1 MRIKLNIALVT
12 LIIGLVGSIIGWVIS
27 VENRLATQAEALQLS
42 NRVRAME
49 ELMLPLL
56 IDWKTHKELEK
67 WKQRNI
73 DKIKGQVDKPEKEK
87 IKEVKAIVSAD
98 EVPVPVRRS
107 VDAWAKGVFKGQAEH
122 GDRVSPVAEPNPS
135 RK

>member
-1 MRIKLNIALVT
+1 MKITVNIALLLV
-12 LIIGLVGSIIGWVIS
+12 LITTVVGWGVS
-27 VENRLATQAEALQLS
+27 VESRLAAQAESLQLS

-73 DKIKGQVDKPEKEK
+73 DKIKGQVDKSEKEK
-87 IKEVKAIVSAD
+87 TNEVKAIASDDVI
-98 EVPVPVRRS
+98 PVLVKRS
-107 VDAWAKGVFKGQAEH
+107 VDAWAKGVFKGQAES
-122 GDRVSPVAEPNPS
+122 GDMVTPAAES
-135 RK
+135 IEKH

>member
-1 MRIKLNIALVT
+1 MKITVNIALLLV
-12 LIIGLVGSIIGWVIS
+12 LITTVVGWGVS
-27 VENRLATQAEALQLS
+27 VESRLAAQAESLQLS

-73 DKIKGQVDKPEKEK
+73 DKIKGQVDKSEKEK
-87 IKEVKAIVSAD
+87 TKAVKAIAAD
-98 EVPVPVRRS
+98 DEIPVPVKRS
-107 VDAWAKGVFKGQAEH
+107 VDDWARGVFKGQAES
-122 GDRVSPVAEPNPS
+122 GDRITPVAES
-135 RK
+135 VEKH